1 MAVIYK
7 TKRSHTN
14 MFYTNYIP
22 APNTLRDKSS
32 WNKTYLG
39 NKVSFILKRT
49 KERGEENEGEGT
61 EKEPSQPAAF

>member
-1 MAVIYK
+1 
-7 TKRSHTN
+7 

-22 APNTLRDKSS
+22 APNTLGSKSS

-39 NKVSFILKRT
+39 NKVFPSFLKGQ

-61 EKEPSQPAAF
+61 EKKNQSQPAAFCRKACGM